1 MGRAERAIAA
11 ALVAFLAGVAGAA
24 PVPPGAGGTGL
35 RLGSDLDG
43 ALRQARQ
50 DGRQVV
56 VYVHASWCGHCRRME
71 EATLSDPAVLA
82 TASRHIWVGLDL
94 DHHPE
99 PAARYRVRGV
109 PAVVV
114 LAPDGSVL
122 ARREGFQTPG
132 ELLAMLRDP
141 AEAGASPEEPAVDVA
156 AALQRMREGLAAAET
171 VEGARDALAP
181 AVRLLARPD
190 RLARDTLLEACA
202 LLDARA
208 QRGLLLLMDDPALA
222 VRAAAADALRT
233 ATRAELPVDPFAPAE
248 RRAEQVEAWRQWLER
263 NPPAAQTAPAEE

>member
-1 MGRAERAIAA
+1 MGRAERVAAA
-11 ALVAFLAGVAGAA
+11 ALVAFLAGVAGA
-24 PVPPGAGGTGL
+24 VPMQPGAGGTGL

-114 LAPDGSVL
+114 LAPDGSAL
-122 ARREGFQTPG
+122 ARREGFQTPD
-132 ELLAMLRDP
+132 ELLALLRDP
-141 AEAGASPEEPAVDVA
+141 AAGASSEERAVDVA

-171 VEGARDALAP
+171 AEGARDALAP

-190 RLARDTLLEACA
+190 RLARDMLLEACVS
-202 LLDARA
+202 LDARA
-208 QRGLLLLMDDPALA
+208 QRGLLLLLDDPALA
-222 VRAAAADALRT
+222 VRAAGADALRA
-233 ATRAELPVDPFAPAE
+233 ATRGELPFDPFAPAE

-263 NPPAAQTAPAEE
+263 DLPAAQTAPAEE